1 MQWQKRRLQ
10 GVKRCFM
17 TRLAPHCP
25 ADPLFVV
32 PKAVAQHN
40 WSSLDSRGV
49 FYIQTAGAAALPSCV
64 ACCSSGAAALPSC
77 VACCSSGAA
86 ALPSCVACCSS
97 GGLIGCIRCVL
108 RAQGVRPHAVLRI
121 TRDVA
126 ADPPR
131 STPRRA
137 VFPVR
142 LSYNEG
148 I

>member
-77 VACCSSGAA
+77 VACCSSG
-86 ALPSCVACCSS
+86 
-97 GGLIGCIRCVL
+97 GLIGCIRCVL